1 MHVICVITICTCCQE
16 TYMDILIKTPF
27 IQTLLKTTRHNVPE
41 RNQLENIFQD
51 FALVVASV
59 CDRADKKNA
68 LRILNYTQI
77 EVQAICKQ
85 MEATGMPEYMMTY
98 AIKAEQLIKA
108 ENKILYWN
116 FKYPEQFVS
125 CDDVVSSPLYWSKK
139 YPAICLAELLCGIN
153 LLGPNPIVL
162 ADGSEASF
170 NQIVIVFEKMLN
182 VKLGD
187 PQDIKRR
194 VLNRKIHITRFTD
207 ALRFAL
213 RNYEENNRS

>member
-1 MHVICVITICTCCQE
+1 
-16 TYMDILIKTPF
+16 MDILIKTPF
-27 IQTLLKTTRHNVPE
+27 IQTLLKTTQHNVPE

-85 MEATGMPEYMMTY
+85 MEATGMPEYMVTY

-125 CDDVVSSPLYWSKK
+125 YDDVVSSPLYWSKK

>member
-1 MHVICVITICTCCQE
+1 
-16 TYMDILIKTPF
+16 MDILIKTPF

-194 VLNRKIHITRFTD
+194 VLNRKIHITRFI
-207 ALRFAL
+207 LNFASEL
-213 RNYEENNRS
+213 NQSSYAGTRGKRPWIRVDYAD

>member
-1 MHVICVITICTCCQE
+1 
-16 TYMDILIKTPF
+16 MDILIKTPF

-170 NQIVIVFEKMLN
+170 NQIVIVL
-182 VKLGD
+182 
-187 PQDIKRR
+187 RR
-194 VLNRKIHITRFTD
+194 C
-207 ALRFAL
+207 
-213 RNYEENNRS
+213 

>member
-1 MHVICVITICTCCQE
+1 
-16 TYMDILIKTPF
+16 MDILIKTPF

-116 FKYPEQFVS
+116 FKYPE
-125 CDDVVSSPLYWSKK
+125 
-139 YPAICLAELLCGIN
+139 
-153 LLGPNPIVL
+153 
-162 ADGSEASF
+162 
-170 NQIVIVFEKMLN
+170 
-182 VKLGD
+182 
-187 PQDIKRR
+187 
-194 VLNRKIHITRFTD
+194 
-207 ALRFAL
+207 
-213 RNYEENNRS
+213 

>member
-194 VLNRKIHITRFTD
+194 VLNRKVHITRFTD